1 MQDYE
6 DLVRQAQTSEPEA
19 REEAFAELI
28 ALFQPSAQAWAYHA
42 LGDSHLEGDSHLAE
56 DVVQEA
62 FLTAY
67 QKIDQLREPAA
78 FPGWLKR
85 IVLTHAHRQTRRKA
99 PSLLP
104 LEEEDAWHDDDPA
117 AHTETRE
124 LEAQVNEAVRA
135 LPEHE
140 RVVTEL
146 FYITGYSQQEIAER
160 LALPLTTVK
169 KRLQYAREHLRETMP
184 PITML
189 HGAAYGSTLFFDLYD
204 DLDDGFSPEMGFAEP
219 LNDELLQAVAV
230 LRPDILV
237 VA

>member
-6 DLVRQAQTSEPEA
+6 DLVRKAQTNEPEA
-19 REEAFAELI
+19 REEAFEALI
-28 ALFQPSAQAWAYHA
+28 ALFQPSAQAWAFQA
-42 LGDSHLEGDSHLAE
+42 LGDSHAAQDA
-56 DVVQEA
+56 VQEA

-67 QKIDQLREPAA
+67 QKIDDLRDAAA

-85 IVLTHAHRQTRRKA
+85 IVLTHAHRQTRRKSLA
-99 PSLLP
+99 LLP
-104 LEEEDAWHDDDPA
+104 LEEEAAEHHDDPA
-117 AHTETRE
+117 AHAETRE

-184 PITML
+184 PMML
-189 HGAAYGSTLFFDLYD
+189 HSNASFTPIFDLYD
-204 DLDDGFSPEMGFAEP
+204 DLDGGFSLEMGYADP
-219 LNDELLQAVAV
+219 LSDELFEAVAR
-230 LRPDILV
+230 LHPDLLAI
-237 VA
+237 A

>member
-6 DLVRQAQTSEPEA
+6 VLVRQVQQDEPEA
-19 REEAFAELI
+19 REEAFEALI
-28 ALFQPSAQAWAYHA
+28 AQFQPRAEAWATHA
-42 LGDSHLEGDSHLAE
+42 LGDAHAAQDA
-56 DVVQEA
+56 VQEA

-67 QKIDQLREPAA
+67 QKINDLRDPAA

-85 IVLTHAHRQTRRKA
+85 IVLTQVHRETRRYA
-99 PSLLP
+99 PALLP
-104 LEEEDAWHDDDPA
+104 LEDEMAQHHDDPA
-117 AHTETRE
+117 DYAEARERET
-124 LEAQVNEAVRA
+124 QVGDAVRA

-184 PITML
+184 PITMAL
-189 HGAAYGSTLFFDLYD
+189 GSTFGGTVFFDLYAED
-204 DLDDGFSPEMGFAEP
+204 SAFALELGYAEP
-219 LNDELLQAVAV
+219 LRDDLLAVA
-230 LRPDILV
+230 
-237 VA
+237 